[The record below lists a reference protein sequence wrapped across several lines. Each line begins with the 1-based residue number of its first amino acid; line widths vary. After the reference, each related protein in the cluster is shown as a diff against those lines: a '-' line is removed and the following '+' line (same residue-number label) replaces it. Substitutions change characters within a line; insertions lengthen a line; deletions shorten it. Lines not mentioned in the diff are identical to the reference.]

1 MTIINKGR
9 GTEGG
14 FPLAKCGWGEVTVS
28 YCRFSGHLVW
38 RLAGNN
44 MKRCACILKK
54 NKKK

>member
-28 YCRFSGHLVW
+28 YCRFSGALG
-38 RLAGNN
+38 LETSGQ
-44 MKRCACILKK
+44 
-54 NKKK
+54 